1 MAFTKWSKSLIDV
14 DISWN
19 TSEVSVTCCMTSLCE
34 VGEEESQ
41 LRTLQLR
48 GSAVSYESIKC
59 LLRSCPKLESID
71 LQSCRGLPRGIK
83 RSYSGQDFYTLKSEV
98 FEGKYD

>member
-1 MAFTKWSKSLIDV
+1 MK
-14 DISWN
+14 
-19 TSEVSVTCCMTSLCE
+19 SLCE
-34 VGEEESQ
+34 VGEQESQ

-59 LLRSCPKLESID
+59 LFKSCPKLESID

-83 RSYSGQDFYTLKSEV
+83 RTYSGTELSALRAEV
-98 FEGKYD
+98 LEGKYDWMQIIQPIDRVINQMYIFW